1 MGLYL
6 MEKVFWYV
14 AYLLKFAFT
23 NFLQILPDYRNSGL
37 RVYIKCSIHFDMF
50 YFCCLKVCA
59 CWAAENC
66 LLYYS
71 GITGSMFGDISKV
84 NRIYLLIDSSNGIV
98 IFREHLGLQVN
109 M

>member
-1 MGLYL
+1 
-6 MEKVFWYV
+6 
-14 AYLLKFAFT
+14 
-23 NFLQILPDYRNSGL
+23 
-37 RVYIKCSIHFDMF
+37 
-50 YFCCLKVCA
+50 LKVCA

-71 GITGSMFGDISKV
+71 GIAGSMFGDISKV